1 MKEWRWQGQEAPL
14 PVLTFLPLH
23 VVEHPVPD
31 DHEAGDDD
39 VGEESSA
46 EECSDN
52 DEFGVHC
59 FSPHASA
66 ATLSAQVSTF
76 VLIASSSYE
85 VRLIWSRPNVI
96 M

>member
-1 MKEWRWQGQEAPL
+1 MKGQGQGRAPA
-14 PVLTFLPLH
+14 VLFLPLH

-31 DHEAGDDD
+31 DHETGDDHE
-39 VGEESSA
+39 GEQACA
-46 EECSDN
+46 EECPDN
-52 DEFGVHC
+52 DEFVVHRC
-59 FSPHASA
+59 HPQASA
-66 ATLSAQVSTF
+66 ATVSAQVSTF